1 MVGIVQQNSEYGRQA
16 NMADEKKT
24 VTLKAPEGTEAVIDE
39 ATGDKIERWTDKD
52 GQRWERVTIGA
63 ANKRHRAGT
72 VTTTKCED
80 LRYYYGRFQAAS
92 QASDQQIVKVW
103 YFGHGKQYKR
113 GELVIV
119 PSTHIGVC
127 GIANQERFKM
137 EPGQP
142 LKRLA
147 PYNPYGFMVDFS
159 QGNKGEATAAEYE
172 KRINEGTEQNK
183 QLAARGM
190 NASSQ
195 T

>member
-1 MVGIVQQNSEYGRQA
+1 MA
-16 NMADEKKT
+16 NEKIT
-24 VTLKAPEGTEAVIDE
+24 TLKAPEGTEKFTDD
-39 ATGDKIERWTDKD
+39 ATGDVLERWTDKD

-63 ANKRHRAGT
+63 RNAKHRPGG

-80 LRYYYGRFQAAS
+80 LRYFYGRFQAAG

-119 PSTHIGVC
+119 PSTHLGVC

-142 LKRLA
+142 LKKLA
-147 PYNPYGFMVDFS
+147 PYNPYGFSVDFS
-159 QGNKGEATAAEYE
+159 QGNKGEATAEEYE

-190 NASSQ
+190 AAGSQ
-195 T
+195 